1 VTRLATIDKQVSCS
15 DIFEQNSLPTLKIL
29 DVPILVMDSENGGGS
44 ASEQIP
50 TEYTEEQTLRAVRKQ
65 NQISGERKEKTINDF
80 PKAAALGRI
89 LKDIEFPADKQ
100 TIVTFLQNLN
110 YPQSREILPQI
121 IEKLDEKMYYKNVSD
136 VARAARLVE

>member
-1 VTRLATIDKQVSCS
+1 MP
-15 DIFEQNSLPTLKIL
+15 F
-29 DVPILVMDSENGGGS
+29 LVMDSRNGEGEY
-44 ASEQIP
+44 AAEQIP

-65 NQISGERKEKTINDF
+65 NQIPGVSKEKTINDF

-100 TIVTFLQNLN
+100 TIVTFLQQLN
-110 YPQSREILPQI
+110 NSQSREILPKI

-136 VARAARLVE
+136 IARAARLVE